1 MLIISVCTITRK
13 NVPSKIFHLNLFE
26 VLSSGIFHFLQFDL
40 DYWGFVSS
48 TEISQLAKNEANFAR
63 VNRKSC
69 MCTGIVY
76 KLLPLFIFRL
86 TYLILSNLSVA
97 ILITY
102 DCFHSSESKWKLFH
116 GAAIRNVMRYLPCVY
131 LFLLKSYLAC
141 YAVLL
146 EVMYVVNLPEKKSEF
161 ISSYRIF

>member
-76 KLLPLFIFRL
+76 KLLPLFMFRL
-86 TYLILSNLSVA
+86 TYLIFFY
-97 ILITY
+97 LIFQLQFSLPMTVFIHLRVNGS
-102 DCFHSSESKWKLFH
+102 CFMEQQ
-116 GAAIRNVMRYLPCVY
+116 
-131 LFLLKSYLAC
+131 
-141 YAVLL
+141 
-146 EVMYVVNLPEKKSEF
+146 
-161 ISSYRIF
+161 